1 MRPPD
6 GPHSGGI
13 DRDHRACSRRST
25 QGKLPTPLTAHAPQ
39 CRRRRAS
46 ASWPQPGRAHQTAC
60 RPDLESLFPRTPRR
74 SSPSQTP
81 VLSRHPLTRQLQLCY
96 LSFNGRRPPDA
107 PLFQPQL
114 IAALP
119 FSFPA
124 SFCVLRASVTCQKH
138 GGRLVS
144 PCAPARWGGAA
155 CLVYVHGREG
165 VPVNHTSF
173 DPDRL
178 RQPGDTGCK
187 FDSPICSSCLPA
199 RNGTPEGRRR
209 AALAPASGTLGT
221 GLTRALSKPVYSSCL
236 P

>member
-1 MRPPD
+1 MP
-6 GPHSGGI
+6 
-13 DRDHRACSRRST
+13 RS

-46 ASWPQPGRAHQTAC
+46 ASWPQPGRGTSNRMQAGSGKFIPKDTT
-60 RPDLESLFPRTPRR
+60 SFVPRR
-74 SSPSQTP
+74 TP
-81 VLSRHPLTRQLQLCY
+81 VLSQQPSHKATAAVY

-119 FSFPA
+119 FSFQCP
-124 SFCVLRASVTCQKH
+124 SVCVARPSVTCQKH

-165 VPVNHTSF
+165 VPLYHPAS

-178 RQPGDTGCK
+178 CQPGNIGCK
-187 FDSPICSSCLPA
+187 SNSPYLPKLPA
-199 RNGTPEGRRR
+199 SPQRHPRGEKAHCPRTSQWHIAYR
-209 AALAPASGTLGT
+209 SH
-221 GLTRALSKPVYSSCL
+221 TRTVQTSLLVMPTY
-236 P
+236 